1 MHCVRRQPHS
11 QNNSRNR
18 MAQNDVEAKVR
29 LVVDSKAFN
38 ATLKQA
44 NKEAK
49 EFKRQQ
55 SSAFKGAGDDI
66 SKAFGNAIGV
76 VTKLAPALSAS
87 AGALA
92 VAKKAMQENQTITD
106 EWARVTE
113 GAKASWEGFVDS
125 IVNAD
130 FGSYFSNMGRMIQQA
145 RDAADA
151 MDTLGTTQI
160 FSSRAMSEYE
170 LKIRQARIVIKDPNS
185 TAEQREAAGR
195 AIEEAQAGKISTA
208 QRLSDDYMQAF
219 AAKLADYVS
228 RKGVNASAS
237 DFIEQGADG
246 RWQIRKGSLFD
257 KYYGNLS
264 TYEEANARYKKLET
278 QFDDIVL
285 QKMGEGY
292 SRTAAER
299 AANLKMPEFREMRA
313 FLEMSDD
320 KLKELFGLFSS
331 SRQELSRV
339 YTEMT
344 ENFEYLNKA
353 KGLTGGGSGSRVGEV
368 FAEGSIG
375 WVEQEVAKANK
386 EWKSAVTEGER
397 QAAQARLK
405 VLQEELEVLK
415 SGKIKTDELSGIAA
429 RSPYLSAL
437 NAYDSGVVYDPKMRI
452 NPIGKTAKEASKQT
466 DKAIEGVKTLTSVIS
481 DLGIT
486 SHFVSPEV
494 SKVTNIIGR
503 VLTTIGGAVGGPW
516 GWALQG
522 IGGIVGSFD
531 TGGIIGGTSYKGDK
545 LTAQV
550 SSGEMILN
558 KAQQRNLLAI
568 AGGGGAPSVTAVE
581 VRGDKMV
588 LLINNT
594 LRQQGKSTI
603 G

>member
-1 MHCVRRQPHS
+1 
-11 QNNSRNR
+11 
-18 MAQNDVEAKVR
+18 MAQNDVEAKIR
-29 LVVDSKAFN
+29 LVVDNKTFA
-38 ATLKQA
+38 ATLRKA

-49 EFKRQQ
+49 DFERQQ
-55 SSAFKGAGDDI
+55 RAVFGGVTGAL
-66 SKAFGNAIGV
+66 KNAFGGAVGVIG
-76 VTKLAPALSAS
+76 KLAPALSAS

-92 VAKKAMQENQTITD
+92 VAKKAMQENQSITD

-185 TAEQREAAGR
+185 TAEQRKAAGR

-257 KYYGNLS
+257 KYYGNLV
-264 TYEEANARYKKLET
+264 TYEEAAARYAREKQLRST
-278 QFDDIVL
+278 VVGSVS
-285 QKMGEGY
+285 MGQWGSQSIY
-292 SRTAAER
+292 GKGNMSDAEFEE
-299 AANLKMPEFREMRA
+299 LRA
-313 FLEMSDD
+313 FVEMSDD

-353 KGLTGGGSGSRVGEV
+353 NGLTGGGSGSRVGEV

-375 WVEQEVAKANK
+375 WVEQEVAKTNK
-386 EWKSAVTEGER
+386 EYKSAVTEGER

-415 SGKIKTDELSGIAA
+415 SGKINTDELSGIAA

-516 GWALQG
+516 GMALQG

-581 VRGDKMV
+581 VRGDKML

>member
-1 MHCVRRQPHS
+1 
-11 QNNSRNR
+11 
-18 MAQNDVEAKVR
+18 MAHNDVEAKVR
-29 LVVDSKAFN
+29 LVVDSKTYN
-38 ATLKQA
+38 AALKQA

-66 SKAFGNAIGV
+66 SKAFGNAIGA
-76 VTKLAPALSAS
+76 VTKLAPALSA
-87 AGALA
+87 GAAAMA
-92 VAKKAMQENQTITD
+92 VAKKAMQENQSITD

-195 AIEEAQAGKISTA
+195 TIEEAQAGKISTA

-246 RWQIRKGSLFD
+246 RWQIRKGSLFE

-264 TYEEANARYKKLET
+264 TYEEAAARYAREKQLRST
-278 QFDDIVL
+278 VVGSVG
-285 QKMGEGY
+285 MGQWGSQAIY
-292 SRTAAER
+292 GKGNMSDAEFEE
-299 AANLKMPEFREMRA
+299 LRA
-313 FLEMSDD
+313 FVEMSDD

-375 WVEQEVAKANK
+375 WVKQEIAKTNK
-386 EWKSAVTEGER
+386 EYESAVTEGER

-415 SGKIKTDELSGIAA
+415 SGKINTDELSGIAA

-516 GWALQG
+516 GMALQG

-531 TGGIIGGTSYKGDK
+531 TGGIVGGTSYKGDK

-581 VRGDKMV
+581 IRGDKMV
-588 LLINNT
+588 LLINNY

>member
-1 MHCVRRQPHS
+1 
-11 QNNSRNR
+11 

-29 LVVDSKAFN
+29 LVVDSKTYN
-38 ATLKQA
+38 AALKQA

-49 EFKRQQ
+49 EFRKQQ
-55 SSAFKGAGDDI
+55 RDSMKGAGDDI
-66 SKAFGNAIGV
+66 SKAFGNAIGA

-195 AIEEAQAGKISTA
+195 AIEEAQAGKISTV

-264 TYEEANARYKKLET
+264 TYEEAAARYAKEKQLRST
-278 QFDDIVL
+278 VVGSVG
-285 QKMGEGY
+285 MGQWGSQSIY
-292 SRTAAER
+292 GKGNMSDAEFEE
-299 AANLKMPEFREMRA
+299 LRA
-313 FLEMSDD
+313 FVEMSDD

-353 KGLTGGGSGSRVGEV
+353 KGLTGGVSTSKVGEV

-386 EWKSAVTEGER
+386 EWKSAVTEGEK

-415 SGKIKTDELSGIAA
+415 SGKISTGKLSPLGVE
-429 RSPYLSAL
+429 SPYLSAL

-516 GWALQG
+516 GLALQG

-568 AGGGGAPSVTAVE
+568 AGGGGTPSVTAVE

>member
-1 MHCVRRQPHS
+1 
-11 QNNSRNR
+11 

-29 LVVDSKAFN
+29 LVVDSKTYN
-38 ATLKQA
+38 ATLRQA

-49 EFKRQQ
+49 EFRKQQ
-55 SSAFKGAGDDI
+55 RDSMKGAGDDI
-66 SKAFGNAIGV
+66 SKAFGNAIGA

-87 AGALA
+87 AAAMA
-92 VAKKAMQENQTITD
+92 VARKAMQENQTITD

-113 GAKASWEGFVDS
+113 GAKASWEGFIDS

-185 TAEQREAAGR
+185 TAEQRKAAGR
-195 AIEEAQAGKISTA
+195 VIEEAQAGKLATT
-208 QRLSDDYMQAF
+208 QRVSDDYMKAF

-228 RKGVNASAS
+228 RKGATASVS
-237 DFIEQGADG
+237 DFVEQGADG
-246 RWQIRKGSLFD
+246 RWRVKSGSLFD
-257 KYYGNLS
+257 KYYGSLS
-264 TYEEANARYKKLET
+264 TYEEMTARYNVEKANWNRVT
-278 QFDDIVL
+278 GQHYDRTTGQIVKEYGL
-285 QKMGEGY
+285 
-292 SRTAAER
+292 RTMSPEEYKE
-299 AANLKMPEFREMRA
+299 LKA
-313 FLEMSDD
+313 FVELSDA
-320 KLKELFGLFSS
+320 KLKEAFGLYEGSL
-331 SRQELSRV
+331 REQIKV

-415 SGKIKTDELSGIAA
+415 SGKISTDKLSPLGVDTPTGLFNPTDITAPTWRANIDIKQQKTLGKVTED
-429 RSPYLSAL
+429 AL
-437 NAYDSGVVYDPKMRI
+437 QRVSNLTDV
-452 NPIGKTAKEASKQT
+452 IGK
-466 DKAIEGVKTLTSVIS
+466 
-481 DLGIT
+481 LGI
-486 SHFVSPEV
+486 VSMFTGGEV
-494 SKVTNIIGR
+494 DKTTAIIGR
-503 VLTTIGGAVGGPW
+503 IVQIVGSAIGGPAGGVFASL
-516 GWALQG
+516 GSLIAG
-522 IGGIVGSFD
+522 GFATGGIV
-531 TGGIIGGTSYKGDK
+531 GGTSYKGDK

>member
-1 MHCVRRQPHS
+1 
-11 QNNSRNR
+11 
-18 MAQNDVEAKVR
+18 MAQNDVEAKVKI
-29 LVVDSKAFN
+29 VVDNKAFN
-38 ATLKQA
+38 AALKQA

-66 SKAFGNAIGV
+66 SKAFGNAIGA
-76 VTKLAPALSAS
+76 VTKLAPALSA
-87 AGALA
+87 GAAAMA
-92 VAKKAMQENQTITD
+92 VAKKAMQENQRLTD
-106 EWARVTE
+106 GWARVTE
-113 GAKASWEGFVDS
+113 SAKASWEGFVDAL
-125 IVNAD
+125 VNAD
-130 FGSYFSNMGRMIQQA
+130 FGSYFSNMDSLIRRA
-145 RDAADA
+145 SEAADA
-151 MDTLGTTQI
+151 IDRLDTTKIFTSKAMAEYDLQI
-160 FSSRAMSEYE
+160 ARA
-170 LKIRQARIVIKDPNS
+170 KNIIKNPNS
-185 TAEQREAAGR
+185 TVEQVAQANKD
-195 AIEEAQAGKISTA
+195 IETAQAGKLASA
-208 QRLSDDYMQAF
+208 QRLSDDYLRSF
-219 AAKLADYVS
+219 ASQLADYVT
-228 RKGVNASAS
+228 RKGYNATEG
-237 DFIEQGADG
+237 DFVEQGADG
-246 RWQIRKGSLFD
+246 RWRPKAGSLFD
-257 KYYGNLS
+257 KYYGSLT
-264 TYEEANARYKKLET
+264 TYENMSALYDLERRRRGGKLTDAE
-278 QFDDIVL
+278 VA
-285 QKMGEGY
+285 MGEDKKWLSNSYY
-292 SRTAAER
+292 SQ
-299 AANLKMPEFREMRA
+299 MRA
-313 FLEMSDD
+313 FLELSDP
-320 KLKELFGLFSS
+320 KLKEVFEKYESAL
-331 SRQELSRV
+331 REQQKV
-339 YTEMT
+339 YVSMN
-344 ENFEYLNKA
+344 ENFEYLNRANNIIAGGKA
-353 KGLTGGGSGSRVGEV
+353 SKGGGGGSGSRVGEV

-375 WVEQEVAKANK
+375 WVEQEIAKANK
-386 EWKSAVTEGER
+386 EWKSVVTEGEK

-415 SGKIKTDELSGIAA
+415 NGKISTDKLSPLGVE
-429 RSPYLSAL
+429 SPYLSAL

-568 AGGGGAPSVTAVE
+568 AGGGGAPSVTAIE
-581 VRGDKMV
+581 IRGDKMV
-588 LLINNT
+588 LLINNY

>member
-1 MHCVRRQPHS
+1 
-11 QNNSRNR
+11 

-29 LVVDSKAFN
+29 LVVDSKTYN
-38 ATLKQA
+38 AALKQA

-76 VTKLAPALSAS
+76 IGKLAPALSAS

-92 VAKKAMQENQTITD
+92 VAKKAMQENQSITD

-160 FSSRAMSEYE
+160 FSSRAMSEFE

-185 TAEQREAAGR
+185 TAEQRKAAGR

-237 DFIEQGADG
+237 DFIEQGVDG

-257 KYYGNLS
+257 KYYGNLG
-264 TYEEANARYKKLET
+264 TYEEAAARYAREKQLRST
-278 QFDDIVL
+278 VVGSVG
-285 QKMGEGY
+285 MGQWGSQAIY
-292 SRTAAER
+292 GKGNMSDAEFEE
-299 AANLKMPEFREMRA
+299 LRA
-313 FLEMSDD
+313 FVEMSDD

-375 WVEQEVAKANK
+375 WVKQEIAKTNK
-386 EWKSAVTEGER
+386 EYESAVTEGER

-415 SGKIKTDELSGIAA
+415 SGKISTDKLAPLGVDTPTGLFNPTDITAPTWRANIDIKQQKTLGKVTED
-429 RSPYLSAL
+429 AL
-437 NAYDSGVVYDPKMRI
+437 QRVSNLTDV
-452 NPIGKTAKEASKQT
+452 IGK
-466 DKAIEGVKTLTSVIS
+466 
-481 DLGIT
+481 LGI
-486 SHFVSPEV
+486 VSMFTGGEV
-494 SKVTNIIGR
+494 DKTTAIIGR
-503 VLTTIGGAVGGPW
+503 IVQIVGSAIGGPAGGVFASL
-516 GWALQG
+516 GSLIAG
-522 IGGIVGSFD
+522 GFATGGIV
-531 TGGIIGGTSYKGDK
+531 GGTSYKGDK

-581 VRGDKMV
+581 IRGDKMV
-588 LLINNT
+588 LLINNY

>member
-1 MHCVRRQPHS
+1 
-11 QNNSRNR
+11 
-18 MAQNDVEAKVR
+18 MAQNDVEAKVKI
-29 LVVDSKAFN
+29 VVDSKAFN
-38 ATLKQA
+38 AALKQA

-66 SKAFGNAIGV
+66 SKAFGNAIGA
-76 VTKLAPALSAS
+76 VTKLAPALSAG
-87 AGALA
+87 AAALA
-92 VAKKAMQENQTITD
+92 VAKKAMQENQTLTD

-185 TAEQREAAGR
+185 TAEQRKAAGR

-257 KYYGNLS
+257 KYYGNLV
-264 TYEEANARYKKLET
+264 TYEEAAARYAREKQLRST
-278 QFDDIVL
+278 VVGSVS
-285 QKMGEGY
+285 MGQWGSQSIY
-292 SRTAAER
+292 GKGNMSDAEFEE
-299 AANLKMPEFREMRA
+299 LRA
-313 FLEMSDD
+313 FVEMSDD

-375 WVEQEVAKANK
+375 WVKQEIAKTNK
-386 EWKSAVTEGER
+386 EYESAVTEGER

-415 SGKIKTDELSGIAA
+415 SGKINTDELSGIAA

-516 GWALQG
+516 GMALQG

-581 VRGDKMV
+581 VRGDKML

>member
-1 MHCVRRQPHS
+1 
-11 QNNSRNR
+11 

-29 LVVDSKAFN
+29 LVVDSKTYN
-38 ATLKQA
+38 AALRQA

-49 EFKRQQ
+49 EFRKQQ
-55 SSAFKGAGDDI
+55 RDSMKGAGDDI
-66 SKAFGNAIGV
+66 SKAFGNAIGA

-92 VAKKAMQENQTITD
+92 VAKKAMQENQSITD

-185 TAEQREAAGR
+185 TAEQRKAAGR

-228 RKGVNASAS
+228 RKGVNTSAS

-257 KYYGNLS
+257 KYYGDLS
-264 TYEEANARYKKLET
+264 TYEEAAARYAREKQLRST
-278 QFDDIVL
+278 VVGSVS
-285 QKMGEGY
+285 MGQWGSQSIY
-292 SRTAAER
+292 GKGNMSDAEFEE
-299 AANLKMPEFREMRA
+299 LRA
-313 FLEMSDD
+313 FVEMSDD

-415 SGKIKTDELSGIAA
+415 SGKINTDELSGIAA

-503 VLTTIGGAVGGPW
+503 VLSTIGGAVGGPW
-516 GWALQG
+516 GMALQG

>member
-1 MHCVRRQPHS
+1 MHCVRRQQHS
-11 QNNSRNR
+11 QNNSKNR

-29 LVVDSKAFN
+29 LVVDSKTYN
-38 ATLKQA
+38 AALRQA

-66 SKAFGNAIGV
+66 SKAFGNAIGA

-87 AGALA
+87 AAALA
-92 VAKKAMQENQTITD
+92 VAKKAMQENQSITD

-185 TAEQREAAGR
+185 TAEQRKAAGR

-264 TYEEANARYKKLET
+264 TYEEAAARYAREKQLRSTVVGSVSMGQWGSQSIYGKG
-278 QFDDIVL
+278 
-285 QKMGEGY
+285 KM
-292 SRTAAER
+292 SDAEFEE
-299 AANLKMPEFREMRA
+299 LRA
-313 FLEMSDD
+313 FVEMSDD

-415 SGKIKTDELSGIAA
+415 SGKINTDELSGIAA

-516 GWALQG
+516 GIALQG

>member
-1 MHCVRRQPHS
+1 
-11 QNNSRNR
+11 

-29 LVVDSKAFN
+29 LVVDSKTYN
-38 ATLKQA
+38 AALRQA

-49 EFKRQQ
+49 EFRKQQ
-55 SSAFKGAGDDI
+55 RDSMKGAGDDI
-66 SKAFGNAIGV
+66 SKAFGNAIGA

-87 AGALA
+87 AAALA
-92 VAKKAMQENQTITD
+92 AAKKAMQENQSITD
-106 EWARVTE
+106 EWGRITESARAT
-113 GAKASWEGFVDS
+113 WEGFVNS
-125 IVNAD
+125 LVTAD
-130 FGSYFSNMGRMIQQA
+130 LGSFLSNMDEIVRKS
-145 RDAADA
+145 RDAYDA
-151 MDTLGTTQI
+151 MDALGTAKIFNSREMAKFSMDQEMYMSILRNKSASEEDRNNAAAGLKKLFAQEDEWTRKMADYHFETFAKRFAQI
-160 FSSRAMSEYE
+160 MTSRGDNVDWQSIIHRNAQGDYE
-170 LKIRQARIVIKDPNS
+170 LTANS
-185 TAEQREAAGR
+185 AYDTYYR
-195 AIEEAQAGKISTA
+195 S
-208 QRLSDDYMQAF
+208 
-219 AAKLADYVS
+219 LADY
-228 RKGVNASAS
+228 
-237 DFIEQGADG
+237 
-246 RWQIRKGSLFD
+246 
-257 KYYGNLS
+257 
-264 TYEEANARYKKLET
+264 EAATARRNEMK
-278 QFDDIVL
+278 
-285 QKMGEGY
+285 QKMEQRQLELMGKGY
-292 SRTAAER
+292 NQMAARGMVE
-299 AANLKMPEFREMRA
+299 KEFPEFRMLNNAIEV
-313 FLEMSDD
+313 SDE
-320 KLKELFGLFSS
+320 KM
-331 SRQELSRV
+331 QELYSLLAGAYQGRAQYYRNV
-339 YTEMT
+339 GRA
-344 ENFEYLNKA
+344 NRYLN
-353 KGLTGGGSGSRVGEV
+353 GLSGTGGGGSTSKVGEV

-415 SGKIKTDELSGIAA
+415 SGKINTDELSGIAA

-503 VLTTIGGAVGGPW
+503 VLSTIGGAVGGPW
-516 GWALQG
+516 GWVLQG

>member
-1 MHCVRRQPHS
+1 
-11 QNNSRNR
+11 

-29 LVVDSKAFN
+29 LVVDSKTYN
-38 ATLKQA
+38 AALRQA

-49 EFKRQQ
+49 EFRKQQ
-55 SSAFKGAGDDI
+55 RDSMKGAGDDI
-66 SKAFGNAIGV
+66 SKAFGNAIGA

-92 VAKKAMQENQTITD
+92 VAKKAMQENQSITD

-185 TAEQREAAGR
+185 TAEQRKAAGR

-228 RKGVNASAS
+228 RKGVNTSAS
-237 DFIEQGADG
+237 DFIEQGVDG

-264 TYEEANARYKKLET
+264 TYEEAAARYARENQLRST
-278 QFDDIVL
+278 VVGSVS
-285 QKMGEGY
+285 MGQWGSQAIY
-292 SRTAAER
+292 GKGNMSDAEFEE
-299 AANLKMPEFREMRA
+299 LRA
-313 FLEMSDD
+313 FVEMSDD

-397 QAAQARLK
+397 QAAQARLN

-415 SGKIKTDELSGIAA
+415 SGKINTDELSGIAA

-516 GWALQG
+516 GLALQG

>member
-1 MHCVRRQPHS
+1 
-11 QNNSRNR
+11 
-18 MAQNDVEAKVR
+18 MAQNDVEAKIR
-29 LVVDSKAFN
+29 LVVDNKTFA
-38 ATLKQA
+38 ATLRKA

-49 EFKRQQ
+49 DFERQQ
-55 SSAFKGAGDDI
+55 RAVFGGVTGAL
-66 SKAFGNAIGV
+66 KNAFGGAVGVIG
-76 VTKLAPALSAS
+76 KLAPALSAS

-92 VAKKAMQENQTITD
+92 VAKKAMQENQSITD

-160 FSSRAMSEYE
+160 FSSRAMSEYD

-185 TAEQREAAGR
+185 TAEQRKAAGR

-228 RKGVNASAS
+228 RKGVNTSAS

-264 TYEEANARYKKLET
+264 TYEEAAARYAREKQLRST
-278 QFDDIVL
+278 VVGSVS
-285 QKMGEGY
+285 MGQWGSQAIY
-292 SRTAAER
+292 GKGNMSDAEFEE
-299 AANLKMPEFREMRA
+299 LRA
-313 FLEMSDD
+313 FVEMSDD

-415 SGKIKTDELSGIAA
+415 SGKISTDKLSPLGVDTPTGLFNPTDITAPTWRANIDIKQQKTLGKVTED
-429 RSPYLSAL
+429 AL
-437 NAYDSGVVYDPKMRI
+437 QRVSNLTDV
-452 NPIGKTAKEASKQT
+452 IGK
-466 DKAIEGVKTLTSVIS
+466 
-481 DLGIT
+481 LGI
-486 SHFVSPEV
+486 VSMFTGGEV
-494 SKVTNIIGR
+494 DKTTAIIGR
-503 VLTTIGGAVGGPW
+503 IVQIVGSVIGGPAGGVFASL
-516 GWALQG
+516 GSLIAG
-522 IGGIVGSFD
+522 GFATGGIV
-531 TGGIIGGTSYKGDK
+531 GGTSYKGDK

>member
-1 MHCVRRQPHS
+1 
-11 QNNSRNR
+11 
-18 MAQNDVEAKVR
+18 MAQNDVEAKIR
-29 LVVDSKAFN
+29 LVVDNKTFA

-66 SKAFGNAIGV
+66 SKAFGNAIGA

-92 VAKKAMQENQTITD
+92 VAKKAMQENQSITD

-185 TAEQREAAGR
+185 TAEQRKAAGR

-264 TYEEANARYKKLET
+264 TYEEAAARYAREKQLRSP
-278 QFDDIVL
+278 VVGSVS
-285 QKMGEGY
+285 MGQWGSQAIY
-292 SRTAAER
+292 GKGNMSDAEFEE
-299 AANLKMPEFREMRA
+299 LRA
-313 FLEMSDD
+313 FVEMSDD

-353 KGLTGGGSGSRVGEV
+353 KGLTGGGSRSRVGEV

-415 SGKIKTDELSGIAA
+415 SGKINTDELSGIAA

-437 NAYDSGVVYDPKMRI
+437 NAYDSGVVYDPKMRF
-452 NPIGKTAKEASKQT
+452 NPIGKTSKEASKQT

-503 VLTTIGGAVGGPW
+503 VLSTIGGAVGGPW
-516 GWALQG
+516 GMALLG

-568 AGGGGAPSVTAVE
+568 AGGGGTPSVTAVE

>member
-1 MHCVRRQPHS
+1 
-11 QNNSRNR
+11 

-29 LVVDSKAFN
+29 LVVDSKTYN
-38 ATLKQA
+38 AALKQA

-66 SKAFGNAIGV
+66 SKAFGSAIGA
-76 VTKLAPALSAS
+76 VTKLAPALSAG

-92 VAKKAMQENQTITD
+92 VAKKAMQENQSITD

-195 AIEEAQAGKISTA
+195 TIEEAQAGKISTA

-228 RKGVNASAS
+228 RKGVNTSAS

-257 KYYGNLS
+257 KYYGSLS
-264 TYEEANARYKKLET
+264 TYETANAQYKKLEA

-299 AANLKMPEFREMRA
+299 AASLKLPEFREMRA

-415 SGKIKTDELSGIAA
+415 SGKIS
-429 RSPYLSAL
+429 
-437 NAYDSGVVYDPKMRI
+437 
-452 NPIGKTAKEASKQT
+452 T
-466 DKAIEGVKTLTSVIS
+466 DKLSPLGVDTPTGLFNPTDITAPTWRANIDIKQQKTLGKVTEDALQRVSNLTDVIGN
-481 DLGIT
+481 LGI
-486 SHFVSPEV
+486 VSMFTGGEV
-494 SKVTNIIGR
+494 DKTTAIIGR
-503 VLTTIGGAVGGPW
+503 IVQIVGSAIGGPAGGIFASL
-516 GWALQG
+516 GSLIAG
-522 IGGIVGSFD
+522 GFATGGIV
-531 TGGIIGGTSYKGDK
+531 GGTSYKGDK